1 MTDLE
6 IPRYQCNG
14 CGCVWYT
21 PDEVNTCCNGEGYT
35 VLYPDDEHYY
45 DPDNAAGA

>member
-1 MTDLE
+1 ME

-21 PDEVNTCCNGEGYT
+21 AEEVNTCCSGSGYI
-35 VLYPDDEHYY
+35 VLWPGDADYEIPELEEQETE
-45 DPDNAAGA
+45 